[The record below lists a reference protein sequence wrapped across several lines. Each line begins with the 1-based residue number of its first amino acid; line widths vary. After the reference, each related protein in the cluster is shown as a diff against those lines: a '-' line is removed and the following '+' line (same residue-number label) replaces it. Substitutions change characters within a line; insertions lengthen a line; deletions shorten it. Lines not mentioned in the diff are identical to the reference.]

1 MREAHVKFLE
11 IKHWLTSTKQM
22 IKAFSFIS
30 FNHIYPEIN
39 VQDDTL
45 SKHPL
50 GMMDDKLSFSHFD
63 AKRLVLK
70 VLSADSLLIS
80 VCVSFWHRNY
90 IWTDALN

>member
-1 MREAHVKFLE
+1 MREAHVKSLE

-70 VLSADSLLIS
+70 VLSADS
-80 VCVSFWHRNY
+80 
-90 IWTDALN
+90 